1 MYPGTEKK
9 YFNIF
14 RKMVNMFKMMF
25 KRSHIISTGYH
36 NWPLHNIRLREDW
49 LSLMENILQ
58 LSLNLSIFFFMGW
71 MSFLYRNMCQG
82 LDYIFYSDDEESE
95 KKEWRLLQNFDK
107 KNNQIWIYF
116 TFLSNFWE
124 LPTFEESNTEEWK
137 HKEWKLTLLWSRI
150 CWIFMPDAGM
160 YFFLKK
166 WLWNW
171 EFSSL
176 PVPLRGT
183 IHPWTDSEY

>member
-1 MYPGTEKK
+1 MSQYSSSWDEC
-9 YFNIF
+9 
-14 RKMVNMFKMMF
+14 
-25 KRSHIISTGYH
+25 
-36 NWPLHNIRLREDW
+36 
-49 LSLMENILQ
+49 LSC
-58 LSLNLSIFFFMGW
+58 
-71 MSFLYRNMCQG
+71 RNMCQG

-107 KNNQIWIYF
+107 KNNQIWIYI

-171 EFSSL
+171 EFSFL

-183 IHPWTDSEY
+183 IHPWTDSEYQNIKNCEVKPFNMINILRLLRCTDCEFTRPHRWWGTPSWTWR

>member
-1 MYPGTEKK
+1 MSQYSSSWDEC
-9 YFNIF
+9 
-14 RKMVNMFKMMF
+14 
-25 KRSHIISTGYH
+25 
-36 NWPLHNIRLREDW
+36 
-49 LSLMENILQ
+49 LSC
-58 LSLNLSIFFFMGW
+58 
-71 MSFLYRNMCQG
+71 RNMCQG

-107 KNNQIWIYF
+107 KNNQIWIYI

-150 CWIFMPDAGM
+150 CWIFMSDAGM

-166 WLWNW
+166 WLLKKMIIFISSCSLERHNTSLNW
-171 EFSSL
+171 FRIL
-176 PVPLRGT
+176 
-183 IHPWTDSEY
+183 EY